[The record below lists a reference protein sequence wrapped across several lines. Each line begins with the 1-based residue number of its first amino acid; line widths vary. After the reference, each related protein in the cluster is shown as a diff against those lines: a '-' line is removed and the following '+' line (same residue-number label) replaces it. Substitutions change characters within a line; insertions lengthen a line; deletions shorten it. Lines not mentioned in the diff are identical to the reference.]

1 MRWPWKRHPDDH
13 AAAQRGRE
21 IEVRTS
27 AAERE
32 AQEAIRRARAA
43 RARAEHHI
51 RENHLGPTFDIALR
65 ESR

>member
-21 IEVRTS
+21 LEAKTR

-32 AQEAIRRARAA
+32 AQEAIERAQKA
-43 RARAEHHI
+43 RARANHHI
-51 RENHLGPTFDIALR
+51 RENHLGPTFDLALR
-65 ESR
+65 EPR